1 MVVRTTSPRAPVRRR
16 DRAAR
21 GFPGARIVGVDRTIS
36 RLRLTVGFAALA
48 ASAAL
53 AQIAPPPPPPPP
65 PGADAPVLPPTPYAA
80 DPSLEPQVT
89 IVRRENETQEE
100 VRIGGELKFIK
111 VTPRHGRPYYLIPDG
126 NGNAYIRR
134 ESLDTSL
141 KVPMWVL
148 FSW

>member
-1 MVVRTTSPRAPVRRR
+1 M
-16 DRAAR
+16 
-21 GFPGARIVGVDRTIS
+21 
-36 RLRLTVGFAALA
+36 ALVAGA
-48 ASAAL
+48 ASLAV

-65 PGADAPVLPPTPYAA
+65 SGPDVAPRASQPFSADA
-80 DPSLEPQVT
+80 DLEPQVT
-89 IVRRENETQEE
+89 IVRREAETLEE

-111 VTPRHGRPYYLIPDG
+111 VTPRHGRPYYLVPDG
-126 NGNAYIRR
+126 NGQTYVRR